1 MALELSAL
9 ESRFTDLALASA
21 NFGFLLPH
29 EPLLVLHGASC
40 EARAATAPA
49 DAVAAARQFGEVL
62 AAELGSRA
70 GVRLPTGDQQA
81 RLDLLSRAGMLPGP
95 VLDAFND
102 LHRFDGGA
110 HDEREVAANLVERC
124 FTLAVWLFRALTGD
138 PEPMTFVRASASDLS
153 VLAQRVAA
161 LEEDLPR
168 LRREFDQ
175 RVAPAALAVAE
186 REQLIVSARDAA
198 YEPLREADISA
209 EVQRRLAK
217 AGWDF
222 LGTGEESQLNRSLG
236 CVLVPRLAGGL
247 RADMLLTVGGKVVGI
262 VECKRDGIDL
272 AEVMEQ
278 AGALANAPAGSLP
291 WPVWRSPLPY
301 RYVSDGRRLLFCDAN
316 DPESH
321 ARLVSGF
328 HQPRTLARWQREAEA
343 DGAAP
348 TYRARQA
355 AYLLRQNEGFV
366 QLRQAQ
372 RRAVRAIEQALAAG
386 QRRALVQMATGSG
399 ASFTGVFTAYRQLR
413 YARAGRILFVTDR
426 KLAVHQLI
434 AQLRQFSMPDGGRP
448 LDDVYH
454 VQELTAHGLAPS
466 ASVAVAVATVQRLS
480 AMLAGTQAPED
491 GTESVSA
498 YKTAERQAHPDAT
511 PLEVTY
517 CEVLPPDAFDLVIVD
532 DCHRALYGQRRA
544 LLEYFDAPVVGFSAT
559 PTATVLGFFKGN
571 LVNSYSYVEAVAD
584 GVAVDCSVYEI
595 RVASDRQPAFAT
607 PVGAVGVQARSARR
621 ARYEDLDE
629 ELTSTAVQGPA
640 RAVSS
645 EHLAAAVTAFRDALP
660 TLFPDRMQQGGGLGA
675 VPKTVVLAQ
684 DGLHADEVVER
695 IRDVFGA
702 GDVFCRRIMHREAH
716 AVHLL
721 REFRTTPQFRIAVV
735 TDLISGISDMRAI
748 ECLLILREV
757 RSAAYYEQLLAMG
770 TQTISSAELRAVTPG
785 AVAKTQL
792 VVVDA
797 VGASRHLQ
805 PLVNVTD
812 ASGQEG
818 RAALERL
825 LDRAASGLVTAQE
838 TAELAIRLARLIPA
852 LSDADSAVVRKLAGQ
867 PLQELVARLLDS
879 VDSDHL
885 ASLRRAGGKRA
896 VEDERRVA
904 LFPLTEEPGLQE
916 ALLSLYDRPTPMLV
930 TASDRRRRQEETVRQ
945 RLAEF
950 IERSGPFTPAQLWWI
965 EKIADVVATE
975 TRFAPV
981 YLDSIPFSARGG
993 TDGFLD
999 AFGPD
1004 AAIDLLDELRRALA

>member
-1 MALELSAL
+1 M
-9 ESRFTDLALASA
+9 
-21 NFGFLLPH
+21 
-29 EPLLVLHGASC
+29 
-40 EARAATAPA
+40 
-49 DAVAAARQFGEVL
+49 
-62 AAELGSRA
+62 
-70 GVRLPTGDQQA
+70 RLPAGDQQA
-81 RLDLLSRAGMLPGP
+81 HLDVLSRAGMLPGP

-102 LHRFDGGA
+102 LHRFDGGE
-110 HDEREVAANLVERC
+110 HDEREVAAHLVERC

-138 PEPMTFVRASASDLS
+138 PEPMTFVHASASDLR

-168 LRREFDQ
+168 LRREFDL
-175 RVAPAALAVAE
+175 RVAPALLAVAE
-186 REQLIVSARDAA
+186 REQLIVSARSAA
-198 YEPLREADISA
+198 YEPLREADIAA

-217 AGWDF
+217 AGWDV
-222 LGTGEESQLNRSLG
+222 LGAGEETELNRSLG
-236 CVLVPRLAGGL
+236 CVLVPRLAGGI
-247 RADMLLTVGGKVVGI
+247 RADMLLTVGGQVVGI

-272 AEVMEQ
+272 AEAMEQ
-278 AGALANAPAGSLP
+278 AGAMAKAPAGSLP

-343 DGAAP
+343 DSAAP

-355 AYLLRQNEGFV
+355 AYLVRQNEGFD
-366 QLRQAQ
+366 QLRNAQ
-372 RRAVRAIEQALAAG
+372 RGAVQAIEQALAAG

-399 ASFTGVFTAYRQLR
+399 ATFTEVFTAYRQLH
-413 YARAGRILFVTDR
+413 YARAGRVLLVTDR

-454 VQELTAHGLAPS
+454 VQELTADGLAPS
-466 ASVAVAVATVQRLS
+466 ASVAVATVQRLS

-491 GTESVSA
+491 GSESVSA
-498 YKTAERQAHPDAT
+498 YETAEWQAHPDAT
-511 PLEVTY
+511 PLEVSY
-517 CEVLPPDAFDLVIVD
+517 CEALPPDVFDLVIVD

-571 LVNSYSYVEAVAD
+571 LVNSYTYVQAVAD
-584 GVAVDCSVYEI
+584 GAAVDCSVYQI
-595 RVASDRQPAFAT
+595 QVADDQQPAFAT
-607 PVGAVGVQARSARR
+607 PVNPVGVQARSSRR
-621 ARYEDLDE
+621 TRYENLDE
-629 ELTSTAVQGPA
+629 ELTSTAGQGPA
-640 RAVSS
+640 RAVPS
-645 EHLAAAVTAFRDALP
+645 EHLATVVTAFRNALP
-660 TLFPDRMQQGGGLGA
+660 TLFPDRMQHGGGLLA

-684 DGLHADEVVER
+684 DGPHADEVVER
-695 IRDVFGA
+695 IRDLFGA
-702 GDVFCRRIMHREAH
+702 GDAFCRRITPRDAH

-735 TDLISGISDMRAI
+735 TDLISGNSDMRVI

-757 RSAAYYEQLLAMG
+757 RSATYYEQLLAMG

-792 VVVDA
+792 VVFDA
-797 VGASRHLQ
+797 AGASRHLQ

-812 ASGQEG
+812 ASGQAG
-818 RAALERL
+818 RAALELL
-825 LDRAASGLVTAQE
+825 LDRAASGRVTAQE
-838 TAELAIRLARLIPA
+838 TAELAIRLARLTPT
-852 LSDADSAVVRKLAGQ
+852 LSDADSAKIRKLAGQ
-867 PLQELVARLLDS
+867 PLQELVTRLLDS

-896 VEDERRVA
+896 VEDERRKA
-904 LFPLTEEPGLQE
+904 LYSLTEEPDLQE
-916 ALLSLYDRPTPMLV
+916 ALLSLYDRPAPLRV
-930 TASDRRRRQEETVRQ
+930 LASDRRRRQEATAGR

-950 IERSGPFTPAQLWWI
+950 VERSGPFTPAQMWWI

-975 TRFAPV
+975 TRFDPA

-1004 AAIDLLDELRRALA
+1004 AAIDLLGELRRALA

>member
-1 MALELSAL
+1 MALEPSAL

-62 AAELGSRA
+62 AAELGHRTGVRLPAGDQPARLDFLSRA
-70 GVRLPTGDQQA
+70 GVLAPR
-81 RLDLLSRAGMLPGP
+81 

-102 LHRFDGGA
+102 LHRFDGGTREGREAAA
-110 HDEREVAANLVERC
+110 HLVERC
-124 FTLAVWLFRALTGD
+124 FTLAAWFFRALTGD
-138 PEPMTFVRASASDLS
+138 AEPMTFVHAAASDLS

-168 LRREFDQ
+168 LRREFDL
-175 RVAPAALAVAE
+175 RVSPVALAVAE

-198 YEPLREADISA
+198 YEPLRESDIAA

-217 AGWDF
+217 AGWDV
-222 LGTGEESQLNRSLG
+222 LGAGEETQLNRSLG
-236 CVLVPRLAGGL
+236 CVLVKPRLAGGL
-247 RADMLLTVGGKVVGI
+247 RADMLLTVGGQVVGI
-262 VECKRDGIDL
+262 VECKRDGTDL
-272 AEVMEQ
+272 TDAMEQ
-278 AGALANAPAGSLP
+278 AGALAKAPAGALP

-316 DPESH
+316 DPEPH

-355 AYLLRQNEGFV
+355 AYLQRQDEGFD
-366 QLRQAQ
+366 QLRIAQ
-372 RRAVRAIEQALAAG
+372 RGAVRAIEQALAAG

-399 ASFTGVFTAYRQLR
+399 ASFAGVFTAYRQLH

-466 ASVAVAVATVQRLS
+466 ASVAVATVQRLS
-480 AMLAGTQAPED
+480 AMLAGMPAPED
-491 GTESVSA
+491 GSESVSA
-498 YKTAERQAHPDAT
+498 YETAERQAHPDAT

-517 CEVLPPDAFDLVIVD
+517 CEALPPDAFDLVIVD

-544 LLEYFDAPVVGFSAT
+544 LLEYFDAPVVGVSAT

-571 LVNSYSYVEAVAD
+571 LVESYSYEQAVAD
-584 GVAVDCSVYEI
+584 GVAVDYSVYQI
-595 RVASDRQPAFAT
+595 QVDGDRQPAFAT
-607 PVGAVGVQARSARR
+607 PVDAVGVQARSSRR

-629 ELTSTAVQGPA
+629 ELAFTVGQGPA
-640 RAVSS
+640 GAVPS
-645 EHLAAAVTAFRDALP
+645 ERLAKVVTAFRDALP
-660 TLFPDRMQQGGGLGA
+660 TLFPDRMQHGGGLLA

-695 IRDVFGA
+695 VRDVFGA
-702 GDVFCRRIMHREAH
+702 GDVFCRRITPRDTYAAE
-716 AVHLL
+716 LL

-735 TDLISGISDMRAI
+735 TDLISGNSDMRVM

-785 AVAKTQL
+785 ADAKAQL

-797 VGASRHLQ
+797 AGASRHLQ

-812 ASGQEG
+812 ASGQRG

-825 LDRAASGLVTAQE
+825 LHRATDGRATPQE
-838 TAELAIRLARLIPA
+838 TAELAVRLARLIPV
-852 LSDADSAVVRKLAGQ
+852 LSDADGAEIRKLAGR
-867 PLQELVARLLDS
+867 PLQELVTRLLDS

-896 VEDERRVA
+896 VEDERREA
-904 LFPLTEEPGLQE
+904 LYPLTEDLELQE
-916 ALLSLYDRPTPMLV
+916 VLLDLYDRPAPARGT
-930 TASDRRRRQEETVRQ
+930 TSGSRRRRQDKTVGR

-950 IERSGPFTPAQLWWI
+950 VERSGPFNSAQLWWI

-975 TRFAPV
+975 TRFAPA

>member
-1 MALELSAL
+1 MALEPSAL

-49 DAVAAARQFGEVL
+49 DAVAAARQFGAVL
-62 AAELGSRA
+62 AAELGHRT
-70 GVRLPTGDQQA
+70 GVRLPAGDQPA
-81 RLDLLSRAGMLPGP
+81 RLDLLSRAGVLAPR

-102 LHRFDGGA
+102 LHRFDGGTR
-110 HDEREVAANLVERC
+110 EGREVAAHLVERC
-124 FTLAVWLFRALTGD
+124 FTLAAWFFRALTGD
-138 PEPMTFVRASASDLS
+138 AEPMAFVHAAASDLS

-168 LRREFDQ
+168 LRREFDL
-175 RVAPAALAVAE
+175 RVSPVTLAVAE

-198 YEPLREADISA
+198 YEPLRESDIAA

-217 AGWDF
+217 AGWDV
-222 LGTGEESQLNRSLG
+222 LGAGEETQLNRSLG
-236 CVLVPRLAGGL
+236 CVLVEPRLAGGL
-247 RADMLLTVGGKVVGI
+247 RADMLLTVGGQVVGI
-262 VECKRDGIDL
+262 VECKRDGTDL
-272 AEVMEQ
+272 TDAMEQ
-278 AGALANAPAGSLP
+278 AGALAEAPAGSLP
-291 WPVWRSPLPY
+291 WPAWRSPLPY

-316 DPESH
+316 DPEPH

-343 DGAAP
+343 DSAAP

-355 AYLLRQNEGFV
+355 AYLLRQDEGFD
-366 QLRQAQ
+366 QLRVAQ
-372 RRAVRAIEQALAAG
+372 HGAVRAVEQALAAG
-386 QRRALVQMATGSG
+386 QRRALVHMATGSG
-399 ASFTGVFTAYRQLR
+399 RSFTGVFTAYRQLR
-413 YARAGRILFVTDR
+413 YARAGRVLFVADR
-426 KLAVHQLI
+426 KLTVHQLI
-434 AQLRQFSMPDGGRP
+434 AQLRQFSMPDGGRR

-454 VQELTAHGLAPS
+454 VQELTADGRAPS
-466 ASVAVAVATVQRLS
+466 ASVAVATVQRLS
-480 AMLAGTQAPED
+480 AMLASTPAPED
-491 GTESVSA
+491 GSDRVSA
-498 YKTAERQAHPDAT
+498 YETAERQAHPDAT

-517 CEVLPPDAFDLVIVD
+517 CEALPPDAFDLVIVD

-559 PTATVLGFFKGN
+559 PTATALGFFKGN
-571 LVNSYSYVEAVAD
+571 LVDSYSYEQAVAD

-595 RVASDRQPAFAT
+595 RIADDRQSAFAT
-607 PVGAVGVQARSARR
+607 PVDAVGLEARSLRR

-629 ELTSTAVQGPA
+629 ELASTAGQGPA
-640 RAVSS
+640 RAVPS
-645 EHLAAAVTAFRDALP
+645 EHLAAVVTAFRDALP
-660 TLFPDRMQQGGGLGA
+660 TLFPDRTQQSGALGV

-684 DGLHADEVVER
+684 DGPHADEVVER

-702 GDVFCRRIMHREAH
+702 GDVFCRRIMHRDAH

-735 TDLISGISDMRAI
+735 TDLISRFSDMRAI

-770 TQTISSAELRAVTPG
+770 TQTIASAELRAVTPG

-792 VVVDA
+792 AVVDA

-812 ASGQEG
+812 ASGQAG

-825 LDRAASGLVTAQE
+825 LHRATDGLVTPQE
-838 TAELAIRLARLIPA
+838 TAELAIRLARLIPT
-852 LSDADSAVVRKLAGQ
+852 LSDADGAEIRKLAGQ
-867 PLQELVARLLDS
+867 PLQELVTRLLDS

-885 ASLRRAGGKRA
+885 APLRRAGGKRA
-896 VEDERRVA
+896 VEDERRAA
-904 LFPLTEEPGLQE
+904 LFPLAEDPELQE
-916 ALLSLYDRPTPMLV
+916 ALLGLYDRPAPLRV
-930 TASDRRRRQEETVRQ
+930 TASDRRRREAETVRW

-950 IERSGPFTPAQLWWI
+950 IERAGPFSSAQLWWI
-965 EKIADVVATE
+965 EKIADVVAAE
-975 TRFAPV
+975 TRFAPA
-981 YLDSIPFSARGG
+981 YLDGVPFSARGG

>member
-1 MALELSAL
+1 MTLEPSAL

-21 NFGFLLPH
+21 NFGFLLPY

-62 AAELGSRA
+62 AAELGHRT
-70 GVRLPTGDQQA
+70 GVRLPAGDQPA
-81 RLDLLSRAGMLPGP
+81 RLDLLSRAGVFAPR

-102 LHRFDGGA
+102 LHRFDGGTC
-110 HDEREVAANLVERC
+110 EGREAAAYLVERC
-124 FTLAVWLFRALTGD
+124 FTLGAWFFRALTGD
-138 PEPMTFVRASASDLS
+138 AEPMTFVHAAASDLS

-168 LRREFDQ
+168 LRREFDL
-175 RVAPAALAVAE
+175 RVSPASLAVAE

-198 YEPLREADISA
+198 YEPLQESDIAA

-217 AGWDF
+217 AGWDV
-222 LGTGEESQLNRSLG
+222 LGAGEETQLNRSLG
-236 CVLVPRLAGGL
+236 CVVVEPCLAGGL
-247 RADMLLTVGGKVVGI
+247 RADMLLTVGGQVVGI
-262 VECKRDGIDL
+262 VECKRDGTDL
-272 AEVMEQ
+272 TDAMEQ
-278 AGALANAPAGSLP
+278 AGALAEAPAGSLP

-316 DPESH
+316 DPDPH

-343 DGAAP
+343 DDAAP

-355 AYLLRQNEGFV
+355 AYLPRQDEGFD
-366 QLRQAQ
+366 QLRIAQ
-372 RRAVRAIEQALAAG
+372 HRALRAIEQALAAG
-386 QRRALVQMATGSG
+386 QRRALVHMATGSG
-399 ASFTGVFTAYRQLR
+399 RSFTGVFTAYRQLR
-413 YARAGRILFVTDR
+413 YARASRVLFVADL
-426 KLAVHQLI
+426 KLAVQQLI
-434 AQLRQFSMPDGGRP
+434 AQLRQFSMPDGGRR

-454 VQELTAHGLAPS
+454 VQELTADGLAPS
-466 ASVAVAVATVQRLS
+466 ASVTVATVQRLS
-480 AMLAGTQAPED
+480 AMLAGTPAPED
-491 GTESVSA
+491 GSDRVSA
-498 YKTAERQAHPDAT
+498 YETAERQAHPDAT

-517 CEVLPPDAFDLVIVD
+517 CEALPPDAFDLVIVY

-544 LLEYFDAPVVGFSAT
+544 LLEYFDAPVVGFSAS
-559 PTATVLGFFKGN
+559 PTATALGFFKGN
-571 LVNSYSYVEAVAD
+571 LVDSYSYEQAVAD

-595 RVASDRQPAFAT
+595 RVTDDRQPAIAT
-607 PVGAVGVQARSARR
+607 PVDAVGVEARSSRR

-629 ELTSTAVQGPA
+629 ELASTGGQGPA
-640 RAVSS
+640 RAIPS
-645 EHLAAAVTAFRDALP
+645 EHLAAVVRAFRDALP
-660 TLFPDRMQQGGGLGA
+660 TLFPDRTQQGGALGV

-684 DGLHADEVVER
+684 DGPHADEVVER

-702 GDVFCRRIMHREAH
+702 GDVFCRRITHRDAH

-735 TDLISGISDMRAI
+735 TDLISGFSDMRAI

-770 TQTISSAELRAVTPG
+770 TQTIASAELRAVTPG

-797 VGASRHLQ
+797 VGASLHLQ
-805 PLVNVTD
+805 PLVNLTD
-812 ASGQEG
+812 ASGQAG
-818 RAALERL
+818 QAAVERL
-825 LDRAASGLVTAQE
+825 LSRAADGLVTPQE

-852 LSDADSAVVRKLAGQ
+852 LSDADGAEIRKLTGQ
-867 PLQELVARLLDS
+867 PLQELVTRLLDS
-879 VDSDHL
+879 VDSDRL
-885 ASLRRAGGKRA
+885 SPLRRAGGKRA

-904 LFPLTEEPGLQE
+904 LFPLAKNPELQE
-916 ALLSLYDRPTPMLV
+916 KLLGLYDRPAPLRV
-930 TASDRRRRQEETVRQ
+930 TASERRRREAETVRG

-950 IERSGPFTPAQLWWI
+950 IERAGPFSSAQLWWI
-965 EKIADVVATE
+965 EKIADVVAAE
-975 TRFAPV
+975 TRFAPA
-981 YLDSIPFSARGG
+981 YLDGVPFSARGG

>member
-1 MALELSAL
+1 MALEPSAL

-62 AAELGSRA
+62 AAEVGHRT
-70 GVRLPTGDQQA
+70 GVRLPAGDQPA
-81 RLDLLSRAGMLPGP
+81 RLDLLSRAGVLVPQ

-102 LHRFDGGA
+102 LHRFDGGT
-110 HDEREVAANLVERC
+110 REGREAAPHLVERC
-124 FTLAVWLFRALTGD
+124 FMLAAWFFRALTGD
-138 PEPMTFVRASASDLS
+138 AESMNFVHTAASDLS

-168 LRREFDQ
+168 LRREFDL
-175 RVAPAALAVAE
+175 RVSPVTLAVAE

-198 YEPLREADISA
+198 HEPLRESDIAA

-217 AGWDF
+217 AGWDV
-222 LGTGEESQLNRSLG
+222 LGAGEETQVNRSLG
-236 CVLVPRLAGGL
+236 CVLVEPRLAGGR
-247 RADMLLTVGGKVVGI
+247 RADMLLTVGGQVVGI
-262 VECKRDGIDL
+262 VECKRDGTDL
-272 AEVMEQ
+272 TDAMEQ

-316 DPESH
+316 DPEPH

-343 DGAAP
+343 DSAAP
-348 TYRARQA
+348 TYRARHV
-355 AYLLRQNEGFV
+355 AYLLRQDEGFD
-366 QLRQAQ
+366 QLRNAQ
-372 RRAVRAIEQALAAG
+372 HGALRAIEQALAAG
-386 QRRALVQMATGSG
+386 QRRALVHMATGSG
-399 ASFTGVFTAYRQLR
+399 RSFTGVFTAYRQLR
-413 YARAGRILFVTDR
+413 YARAGRVLFVADR
-426 KLAVHQLI
+426 KLAVDQLI

-448 LDDVYH
+448 LEDVYH
-454 VQELTAHGLAPS
+454 VQELTADGLAPS
-466 ASVAVAVATVQRLS
+466 ASVAVATVQRLS
-480 AMLAGTQAPED
+480 AMLAGTPTPED
-491 GTESVSA
+491 GSDRVSA
-498 YKTAERQAHPDAT
+498 YETAERHAHPDAT
-511 PLEVTY
+511 PLEVAY
-517 CEVLPPDAFDLVIVD
+517 CEALPPDAFDLVIVD

-544 LLEYFDAPVVGFSAT
+544 LLEYFDAPIVGFSAT
-559 PTATVLGFFKGN
+559 PTATALGFFKGN
-571 LVNSYSYVEAVAD
+571 LVNSYTYEQAVAD
-584 GVAVDCSVYEI
+584 GAAVDYSVYEI
-595 RVASDRQPAFAT
+595 RVADDQQPAFAT
-607 PVGAVGVQARSARR
+607 PVDAVGVKAHSARR

-629 ELTSTAVQGPA
+629 ELASTAGQSPA
-640 RAVSS
+640 RAVPS
-645 EHLAAAVTAFRDALP
+645 EHLTAVVTAFRDALP
-660 TLFPDRMQQGGGLGA
+660 TLFPDRTQQSALGV
-675 VPKTVVLAQ
+675 VPKTVVLTQ
-684 DGLHADEVVER
+684 DGPHADEVVER

-702 GDVFCRRIMHREAH
+702 GDVFCRRITHRDAH

-735 TDLISGISDMRAI
+735 TDLISGVSDMRAI

-757 RSAAYYEQLLAMG
+757 RSAAYYQQLLAMG
-770 TQTISSAELRAVTPG
+770 TQTIASAELRAVTPG

-812 ASGQEG
+812 ASGQAG
-818 RAALERL
+818 RAAVERL
-825 LDRAASGLVTAQE
+825 LHRAANGLVTLQE

-852 LSDADSAVVRKLAGQ
+852 LSDADGAEIRKLAGQ
-867 PLQELVARLLDS
+867 PLQELVTRLLDS

-885 ASLRRAGGKRA
+885 APLRRAGGKRA
-896 VEDERRVA
+896 VEDERRAA
-904 LFPLTEEPGLQE
+904 LFPLAENPELQE
-916 ALLSLYDRPTPMLV
+916 ALLGLYDRPAPLRV
-930 TASDRRRRQEETVRQ
+930 TVSSRRRREAETVRG

-950 IERSGPFTPAQLWWI
+950 IERAGPFSSAQLWWI
-965 EKIADVVATE
+965 EKIADVVAAE
-975 TRFAPV
+975 TRFAPA

>member
-1 MALELSAL
+1 MALEPSVL

-40 EARAATAPA
+40 EAHAATAPA
-49 DAVAAARQFGEVL
+49 DAMAAARQFGEVL
-62 AAELGSRA
+62 AAELGHLA
-70 GVRLPTGDQQA
+70 GVRLPAGDQPA
-81 RLDLLSRAGMLPGP
+81 RLDLLSRAGVLAPR

-110 HDEREVAANLVERC
+110 HDEREAAAHLVERC
-124 FTLAVWLFRALTGD
+124 FMLAAWFFRALTGD
-138 PEPMTFVRASASDLS
+138 AEPMTFVHAAASDLS

-161 LEEDLPR
+161 LEQDLPR

-175 RVAPAALAVAE
+175 RVSPVTLAVAE

-198 YEPLREADISA
+198 YEPLRESDIAA
-209 EVQRRLAK
+209 EVMRRLAK
-217 AGWDF
+217 AGWDV
-222 LGTGEESQLNRSLG
+222 LGTGEETQLNRSLG
-236 CVLVPRLAGGL
+236 CVLVEPRLAGGL
-247 RADMLLTVGGKVVGI
+247 RADMLLTVGGQVVGI

-272 AEVMEQ
+272 TDAMEQ
-278 AGALANAPAGSLP
+278 AGALAEAQAGSLP

-343 DGAAP
+343 DSAAP

-355 AYLLRQNEGFV
+355 AYLLWQDEGFD
-366 QLRQAQ
+366 QLRVAQ
-372 RRAVRAIEQALAAG
+372 HGAVQAIEQALAAG
-386 QRRALVQMATGSG
+386 QRRALVHMATGSG
-399 ASFTGVFTAYRQLR
+399 RSFTGVFTAYRQLR
-413 YARAGRILFVTDR
+413 YARASRVLFVADR

-454 VQELTAHGLAPS
+454 VQELTADGLAPS
-466 ASVAVAVATVQRLS
+466 ASVAVATVQRLS
-480 AMLAGTQAPED
+480 AMLAGTPAPED
-491 GTESVSA
+491 GSDRVSA
-498 YKTAERQAHPDAT
+498 YETAERQAHPDAT

-517 CEVLPPDAFDLVIVD
+517 CEALPPDAFDLVIVD

-559 PTATVLGFFKGN
+559 PTATALGFFKSN
-571 LVNSYSYVEAVAD
+571 LVDSYSYEQAVAD
-584 GVAVDCSVYEI
+584 GVAVDYSVYEI
-595 RVASDRQPAFAT
+595 RVTDDRQPAFAT
-607 PVGAVGVQARSARR
+607 PVDAGGVQANSSRR

-629 ELTSTAVQGPA
+629 ELASTAGQGPA
-640 RAVSS
+640 RAVPS
-645 EHLAAAVTAFRDALP
+645 EHLATVVTAFRDALP
-660 TLFPDRMQQGGGLGA
+660 TLFPDRTQQGGSLDV

-684 DGLHADEVVER
+684 DGPHADEVVER

-702 GDVFCRRIMHREAH
+702 GDVFCRRIMHRDAH
-716 AVHLL
+716 AVDLL

-735 TDLISGISDMRAI
+735 TDLISGISDIRAI

-770 TQTISSAELRAVTPG
+770 TQTIASAELRAVTPG

-792 VVVDA
+792 AVVDA

-812 ASGQEG
+812 ASGQVG

-825 LDRAASGLVTAQE
+825 LHRATDGLVTPQE
-838 TAELAIRLARLIPA
+838 TAELAIRLARLIPT
-852 LSDADSAVVRKLAGQ
+852 LSDADGAEIRKLAGQ
-867 PLQELVARLLDS
+867 PLQELVTRLLDS

-885 ASLRRAGGKRA
+885 ASLRRVGGKRA
-896 VEDERRVA
+896 VEDDRRVA
-904 LFPLTEEPGLQE
+904 LFPLAEDPELQE
-916 ALLSLYDRPTPMLV
+916 ALLSLYDRPAPSRV
-930 TASDRRRRQEETVRQ
+930 TTSGSWRRRQEETVGG

-950 IERSGPFTPAQLWWI
+950 IERAGPFSSAQLWWI

-975 TRFAPV
+975 TRFAPA
-981 YLDSIPFSARGG
+981 YLDGIPFSARGG

-1004 AAIDLLDELRRALA
+1004 AAIDLLDELGRSLA

>member
-1 MALELSAL
+1 MALEPSVL
-9 ESRFTDLALASA
+9 ESRFTALAVASA

-49 DAVAAARQFGEVL
+49 EAVAAARQFGEVL
-62 AAELGSRA
+62 AAELGRRA
-70 GVRLPTGDQQA
+70 GVRLPAGDQLA

-110 HDEREVAANLVERC
+110 HDEREVAAHLVGRC
-124 FTLAVWLFRALTGD
+124 FALAVWLFRALTGD
-138 PEPMTFVRASASDLS
+138 TEPMTFVHASASDLT
-153 VLAQRVAA
+153 VLAQRVAV

-168 LRREFDQ
+168 LRRAFDR
-175 RVAPAALAVAE
+175 RVAPAPLAVDE

-198 YEPLREADISA
+198 YEPLREADIAA

-217 AGWDF
+217 AGWDV
-222 LGTGEESQLNRSLG
+222 LGVGEETQLNRSLG
-236 CVLVPRLAGGL
+236 CVLVQPRLAAGL
-247 RADMLLTVGGKVVGI
+247 RADMLLTVGGQVVGI

-272 AEVMEQ
+272 DEAMEQ
-278 AGALANAPAGSLP
+278 AGALAKAPAGSLP

-301 RYVSDGRRLLFCDAN
+301 RYVSDGLRLLFCDTN

-321 ARLVSGF
+321 ARLISGF

-343 DGAAP
+343 DGGAP

-355 AYLLRQNEGFV
+355 AYLQQQDEGFD

-399 ASFTGVFTAYRQLR
+399 ASFTGVFTAYRQLH

-426 KLAVHQLI
+426 KVAVHQLI
-434 AQLRQFSMPDGGRP
+434 HQLRQFSMPDAGRP
-448 LDDVYH
+448 LDDVYPVH
-454 VQELTAHGLAPS
+454 ELTAHGLAPS
-466 ASVAVAVATVQRLS
+466 ASVAVATVQRLS
-480 AMLAGTQAPED
+480 SMLSGTQAPED
-491 GTESVSA
+491 GSESVSA
-498 YKTAERQAHPDAT
+498 YETAERQAHPDAT

-517 CEVLPPDAFDLVIVD
+517 CEALPPDAFDLVIVD

-544 LLEYFDAPVVGFSAT
+544 LLEYFDAPIVGFSAT

-571 LVNSYSYVEAVAD
+571 LVNSYSYVQAVAD

-595 RVASDRQPAFAT
+595 RVAGGRQSASAT
-607 PVGAVGVQARSARR
+607 PVGAVGVQAQSSRR

-629 ELTSTAVQGPA
+629 ELTSTAGQGPA
-640 RAVSS
+640 RAVPT
-645 EHLAAAVTAFRDALP
+645 EHLAAVVTAFRDALP
-660 TLFPDRMQQGGGLGA
+660 TLFPDRMLQGGGPGV

-684 DGLHADEVVER
+684 DGQHADEVVER

-702 GDVFCRRIMHREAH
+702 RDDFCRRIMHRDAH
-716 AVHLL
+716 AEHLL
-721 REFRTTPQFRIAVV
+721 RDFRTTPQIRIAVV

-770 TQTISSAELRAVTPG
+770 TQTISSAALRAVTPG
-785 AVAKTQL
+785 AVTKTQL

-797 VGASRHLQ
+797 VGASRHLR

-838 TAELAIRLARLIPA
+838 TAELAFRLARLIPA
-852 LSDADSAVVRKLAGQ
+852 LSDADGAEIRKLAGR
-867 PLQELVARLLDS
+867 PLQELVTRLLDS
-879 VDSDHL
+879 VDADHL

-896 VEDERRVA
+896 VEEERRKA
-904 LFPLTEEPGLQE
+904 LYPLTEDLELQE
-916 ALLSLYDRPTPMLV
+916 VLLDLYDRPAPARGT
-930 TASDRRRRQEETVRQ
+930 TSGNRRRRQGKTVGR

-950 IERSGPFTPAQLWWI
+950 IERSGPFNSAQLWWI

-975 TRFAPV
+975 TRFDPP

>member
-1 MALELSAL
+1 MALESSVL

-21 NFGFLLPH
+21 NFGFLLPY

-62 AAELGSRA
+62 TAEVGHRT
-70 GVRLPTGDQQA
+70 GVRLPTGDQPA
-81 RLDLLSRAGMLPGP
+81 RLDLLSRAGVLVPQ

-102 LHRFDGGA
+102 LHRFDGST
-110 HDEREVAANLVERC
+110 REGREAAAYLVERC
-124 FTLAVWLFRALTGD
+124 FMLAAWFFRALTGD
-138 PEPMTFVRASASDLS
+138 AESMKFVHAAASDLS

-168 LRREFDQ
+168 LRREFDL
-175 RVAPAALAVAE
+175 RASPVPLAVAE

-198 YEPLREADISA
+198 YEPLHESDIAA

-217 AGWDF
+217 AGWDV
-222 LGTGEESQLNRSLG
+222 LGAGEELSRSLG
-236 CVLVPRLAGGL
+236 CVLVEPRLAAGL
-247 RADMLLTVGGKVVGI
+247 RADMLLTVGGQVVGI
-262 VECKRDGIDL
+262 VECKRDGADL
-272 AEVMEQ
+272 TNAMEQ
-278 AGALANAPAGSLP
+278 AGALAEAPAGSLP

-321 ARLVSGF
+321 ARLISGF
-328 HQPRTLARWQREAEA
+328 HQPRTLARWQREVEA
-343 DGAAP
+343 DGGAP

-355 AYLLRQNEGFV
+355 AYLQQQDEGFD

-399 ASFTGVFTAYRQLR
+399 ASFAGVFTAYRQLH

-426 KLAVHQLI
+426 KVAVHQLI
-434 AQLRQFSMPDGGRP
+434 HQLRQFSMPDAGRP
-448 LDDVYH
+448 LDDVYP
-454 VQELTAHGLAPS
+454 VNELTAHGLAPS
-466 ASVAVAVATVQRLS
+466 AFVAVATVQRLS
-480 AMLAGTQAPED
+480 SMLSGAQAPED
-491 GTESVSA
+491 GSESVSA
-498 YKTAERQAHPDAT
+498 YETAERQAHPDAT

-517 CEVLPPDAFDLVIVD
+517 CEALPPDAFDLVIVD

-544 LLEYFDAPVVGFSAT
+544 LLEYFDAPIVGFSAT

-571 LVNSYSYVEAVAD
+571 LVNSYSYVQAVAD

-595 RVASDRQPAFAT
+595 RVADEQQPAFAT
-607 PVGAVGVQARSARR
+607 PVGAVGVKANSLRR

-629 ELTSTAVQGPA
+629 ELTSTAGQGPA
-640 RAVSS
+640 RAVPT
-645 EHLAAAVTAFRDALP
+645 EHLAAVVTAFRDALP
-660 TLFPDRMQQGGGLGA
+660 TLFPDRMLQGGGPGV

-684 DGLHADEVVER
+684 DGQHADEVVER

-702 GDVFCRRIMHREAH
+702 RDDFCRRIMHRDAH
-716 AVHLL
+716 AEHLL
-721 REFRTTPQFRIAVV
+721 RDFRTTPQIRIAVV
-735 TDLISGISDMRAI
+735 TDPISGISDMRAI

-770 TQTISSAELRAVTPG
+770 TQTISSSALRAVTPG
-785 AVAKTQL
+785 AVTKTQL

-797 VGASRHLQ
+797 VGASRHLRA
-805 PLVNVTD
+805 LVNVTD

-838 TAELAIRLARLIPA
+838 TAELAFRLARLIPA
-852 LSDADSAVVRKLAGQ
+852 LSDADGAEIRKLAGR
-867 PLQELVARLLDS
+867 PLQGLVTRLLDS
-879 VDSDHL
+879 VDADHL

-896 VEDERRVA
+896 VEEERRKA
-904 LFPLTEEPGLQE
+904 LYPLTEDLELQE
-916 ALLSLYDRPTPMLV
+916 MLLDLYDGPAPDRET
-930 TASDRRRRQEETVRQ
+930 TSGNRRRRQGKTVGR

-950 IERSGPFTPAQLWWI
+950 IERSGPFNSAQLWWI

-975 TRFAPV
+975 TRFDPL

>member
-1 MALELSAL
+1 MALEPSVL
-9 ESRFTDLALASA
+9 ESRFTDLAVASA

-49 DAVAAARQFGEVL
+49 EAVAAARQFGEVL
-62 AAELGSRA
+62 AAELGRRA
-70 GVRLPTGDQQA
+70 GVRLPAGDQLA

-110 HDEREVAANLVERC
+110 HDEREVAAHLVGRC
-124 FTLAVWLFRALTGD
+124 FALAVWLFRALTGD
-138 PEPMTFVRASASDLS
+138 PEPMTFVHASASDLS
-153 VLAQRVAA
+153 VLEQRVAV

-168 LRREFDQ
+168 LRRAFDR
-175 RVAPAALAVAE
+175 RVAPAPLAVAE

-198 YEPLREADISA
+198 YEPLREADIAA

-217 AGWDF
+217 AGWDV
-222 LGTGEESQLNRSLG
+222 LGVGEETQLNRSLG
-236 CVLVPRLAGGL
+236 CVLVQPRLAAGL
-247 RADMLLTVGGKVVGI
+247 RADMLLTVGGQVVGI

-272 AEVMEQ
+272 DEAMEQ
-278 AGALANAPAGSLP
+278 VGALAKATAGSLP

-301 RYVSDGRRLLFCDAN
+301 RYVSDGLRLLFCDTN

-321 ARLVSGF
+321 ARLISGF

-355 AYLLRQNEGFV
+355 AYLQRQDEGFD

-372 RRAVRAIEQALAAG
+372 RRAVRAIEQALLAG
-386 QRRALVQMATGSG
+386 QRRVLVQMATGSG
-399 ASFTGVFTAYRQLR
+399 ASFTGVFTAYRQLH

-426 KLAVHQLI
+426 KVAVHQLI
-434 AQLRQFSMPDGGRP
+434 HQLRQFSMPDAGRP
-448 LDDVYH
+448 LDDVYPVH
-454 VQELTAHGLAPS
+454 ELTAHGLAPS
-466 ASVAVAVATVQRLS
+466 ASLAVATVQRLS
-480 AMLAGTQAPED
+480 AMLSGTQAPEN
-491 GTESVSA
+491 GSESVSA
-498 YKTAERQAHPDAT
+498 YETAERQAHPDAT
-511 PLEVTY
+511 PLEVSY
-517 CEVLPPDAFDLVIVD
+517 CEALPPDAFDLVIVD

-544 LLEYFDAPVVGFSAT
+544 LLEYFDAPIVGFSAT

-571 LVNSYSYVEAVAD
+571 LVNSYSYVQAVAD

-595 RVASDRQPAFAT
+595 RVADERRSASAT
-607 PVGAVGVQARSARR
+607 PVGAVGVQAQSSRR

-629 ELTSTAVQGPA
+629 ELTSTAGQGPA
-640 RAVSS
+640 RAVPT
-645 EHLAAAVTAFRDALP
+645 EYLAAVLTAFHEALP
-660 TLFPDRMQQGGGLGA
+660 TLFPDRMLQGGGPGV

-684 DGLHADEVVER
+684 DGQHADEVVER

-702 GDVFCRRIMHREAH
+702 RDDFCRRIMHRDAH
-716 AVHLL
+716 AEHLL
-721 REFRTTPQFRIAVV
+721 RDFRTTPQIRIAVV

-757 RSAAYYEQLLAMG
+757 RSAAYYEQLLALG
-770 TQTISSAELRAVTPG
+770 TQTISSAALRAVTPG

-797 VGASRHLQ
+797 VGASRHLR

-818 RAALERL
+818 RAALEHL

-838 TAELAIRLARLIPA
+838 TAELAIRLARLIPT
-852 LSDADSAVVRKLAGQ
+852 LSDADGAEIRELAGQ
-867 PLQELVARLLDS
+867 PLQELVTRLLDS
-879 VDSDHL
+879 VDSDHQ

-896 VEDERRVA
+896 VDNERRTA
-904 LFPLTEEPGLQE
+904 LYPLTEEPELQE
-916 ALLSLYDRPTPMLV
+916 ALLNLYGRPAPRLV
-930 TASDRRRRQEETVRQ
+930 TASERRRRQTETVRQ
-945 RLAEF
+945 RLVEF
-950 IERSGPFTPAQLWWI
+950 VERSGHFTPAQLWWL
-965 EKIADVVATE
+965 EKIADVAAADTH
-975 TRFAPV
+975 FAPA

>member
-1 MALELSAL
+1 MALEPSVL

-40 EARAATAPA
+40 EARAAIAPA
-49 DAVAAARQFGEVL
+49 EAVVAARQFGEVL
-62 AAELGSRA
+62 AAELGHRA
-70 GVRLPTGDQQA
+70 RVRLPTGDQQA

-110 HDEREVAANLVERC
+110 HDEREVAAHLVGRC
-124 FTLAVWLFRALTGD
+124 FALAVWLFRALTGD
-138 PEPMTFVRASASDLS
+138 PEPMTFVHASASDLQ

-175 RVAPAALAVAE
+175 RVAPAPLAVAE

-217 AGWDF
+217 AGWDV
-222 LGTGEESQLNRSLG
+222 LSAGEESQLNRSLG
-236 CVLVPRLAGGL
+236 CVLVPRLGGGL
-247 RADMLLTVGGKVVGI
+247 RADMLLTVGGQVAGI

-272 AEVMEQ
+272 AEAMEQ
-278 AGALANAPAGSLP
+278 VGALAKAPEGSLP
-291 WPVWRSPLPY
+291 WPVWRSPLPF

-355 AYLLRQNEGFV
+355 AYLQRQDEGFD
-366 QLRQAQ
+366 QLRIAQ
-372 RRAVRAIEQALAAG
+372 RGAVRAIEQALAAG

-399 ASFTGVFTAYRQLR
+399 ASFTGVFTAYRQLH

-466 ASVAVAVATVQRLS
+466 ASVAVATVQRLS
-480 AMLAGTQAPED
+480 AMLAGTPAPED
-491 GTESVSA
+491 GSESVAA
-498 YKTAERQAHPDAT
+498 YETAERQAHSDAT
-511 PLEVTY
+511 PLEVSY
-517 CEVLPPDAFDLVIVD
+517 CEALPPDAFDLVIVD

-571 LVNSYSYVEAVAD
+571 LVESYSYEQAVAD
-584 GVAVDCSVYEI
+584 GVAVDYSVYQI
-595 RVASDRQPAFAT
+595 QVDGDRQPAFAT
-607 PVGAVGVQARSARR
+607 PVDAVGVQARSSRR

-629 ELTSTAVQGPA
+629 ELAFTVGQGPA
-640 RAVSS
+640 RAVPS
-645 EHLAAAVTAFRDALP
+645 ERLAMVVTAFRNALP
-660 TLFPDRMQQGGGLGA
+660 TLFPDRMQHGGGLLA

-695 IRDVFGA
+695 VRDVFGA
-702 GDVFCRRIMHREAH
+702 GDVFCRRITPRDAYAAE
-716 AVHLL
+716 LL

-735 TDLISGISDMRAI
+735 TDLISGNSDMRVM

-785 AVAKTQL
+785 ADAKAQL

-797 VGASRHLQ
+797 AGASRHLQ

-812 ASGQEG
+812 ASGQRG

-825 LDRAASGLVTAQE
+825 LHRATDGRATPQE
-838 TAELAIRLARLIPA
+838 TAELAIRLARLTPA
-852 LSDADSAVVRKLAGQ
+852 LSDADGAEIRKLAGR
-867 PLQELVARLLDS
+867 PLQELVTRLLDS

-896 VEDERRVA
+896 VEDERREA
-904 LFPLTEEPGLQE
+904 LSPLTEDLELQE
-916 ALLSLYDRPTPMLV
+916 VLLDLYDRPAPARGT
-930 TASDRRRRQEETVRQ
+930 TSGSRGRRQDKTVGR

-950 IERSGPFTPAQLWWI
+950 VERSGPFNSAQLWWI

-975 TRFAPV
+975 TRFDPA